1 MILRIRE
8 AARTV
13 GLSADTLRYY
23 EKINLVPRPALSG
36 GGHRNYVEQDLARL
50 RFVSRAQSLGFTLD
64 EIRQL
69 LRFRENPGRSAKG
82 VRELAKRKCAAL
94 EAQRKALDQMHREL
108 TLLVNLCPGAGVHC
122 PILEGMDAKQKR

>member
-1 MILRIRE
+1 MTLRIRE

-23 EKINLVPRPALSG
+23 EKINLVPRPAVSVG
-36 GGHRNYVEQDLARL
+36 GQRAYVERDLARL

-69 LRFRENPGRSAKG
+69 LRFRENPRRRIAG
-82 VRELAKRKCAAL
+82 VRELAKRKCKAL
-94 EAQRKALDQMHREL
+94 ETQREALDQMYREL
-108 TLLVNLCPGAGVHC
+108 TLLVNLCSGSGASC
-122 PILEGMDAKQKR
+122 PILDRMDAD